1 MQKADLCTEEEI
13 SHLVHTFYAA
23 VREDDLLG
31 PVFAEHVNDWDVH
44 LPKMIDFWSS
54 ALRGSAR
61 YRGMPM
67 PAHSALPGLSIA
79 LFQRWLQRFRETT
92 ATLPNVALRERA
104 NDLAERIAQSLWYG
118 YQMHHR
124 PEQLPGELG
133 TGGAPRAA

>member
-31 PVFAEHVNDWDVH
+31 PVFAEHVNDWGLH

-67 PAHSALPGLSIA
+67 PVHSALPGLSIT
-79 LFQRWLQRFRETT
+79 LFQRWLQRWRETT
-92 ATLPNVALRERA
+92 AAMPNLALRERA
-104 NDLAERIAQSLWYG
+104 NDLALRIAQSLWYG
-118 YQMHHR
+118 YQLHHH

-133 TGGAPRAA
+133 AAGTPRAA

>member
-1 MQKADLCTEEEI
+1 MQKADLCTEAEI

-31 PVFAEHVNDWDVH
+31 PVFAEHVKDWGLH
-44 LPKMIDFWSS
+44 LPKMVDFWSS

-67 PAHSALPGLSIA
+67 PVHSALPGLSIA

-92 ATLPNVALRERA
+92 ASMSNAALRERA
-104 NDLAERIAQSLWYG
+104 NDLAQRIAQSLWYG
-118 YQMHHR
+118 YQLHHR
-124 PEQLPGELG
+124 PDLLPGELG
-133 TGGAPRAA
+133 STDASRAA